1 LQLALGFIEM
11 TLRPWIFFLVIGLLV
26 SHAGVTRSRPVHQL
40 IAQKRPDLVAIFNGN
55 YTQYIDQFGTVAR
68 AAFDASGRRIGTQ
81 LGTYRADAP
90 NGMVVEMIY
99 LEPDAEHPLGQAF
112 DSVGNPLPLND
123 GPETHTE

>member
-1 LQLALGFIEM
+1 M

-26 SHAGVTRSRPVHQL
+26 SHAGVSRSRPVHQL

-123 GPETHTE
+123 GPEAHTTHTE